1 MTRVTEVKSYISFYF
16 VGVDDSSTSLNWQ
29 SDGKSYRS
37 FYFVGV
43 DDVRHFCIHDID
55 AWHEALGLHNM
66 RLLAS

>member
-1 MTRVTEVKSYISFYF
+1 MTLPLVLIGKVMARVTEVKSYI
-16 VGVDDSSTSLNWQ
+16 
-29 SDGKSYRS
+29 S

-55 AWHEALGLHNM
+55 AWHETLGLHNM

>member
-1 MTRVTEVKSYISFYF
+1 MARVTEVF
-16 VGVDDSSTSLNWQ
+16 TSLELMTLPLVLI
-29 SDGKSYRS
+29 GKVMARITEVKSYRS

>member
-1 MTRVTEVKSYISFYF
+1 MGVTRVTEV
-16 VGVDDSSTSLNWQ
+16 
-29 SDGKSYRS
+29 KSYRS

-55 AWHEALGLHNM
+55 AWREALGLHNM